1 MKLNVK
7 ALGLA
12 AGIVWSFY
20 VIVAGLFAAFFDWG
34 TPFVELMG
42 SCYIG
47 YAPTLVG
54 SLIGGVWA
62 VVDGAVAGVLIALVY
77 NKFASE

>member
-12 AGIVWSFY
+12 SGIVWSFG
-20 VIVAGLFAAFFDWG
+20 IILAGLMAAFLDWG

-54 SLIGGVWA
+54 SLIGGMWA
-62 VVDGAVAGVLIALVY
+62 VVDGGVTGVLIALVY

>member
-20 VIVAGLFAAFFDWG
+20 VILAGLMAAFLDWG
-34 TPFVELMG
+34 TPFVEIMG
-42 SCYIG
+42 SFYIG

>member
-12 AGIVWSFY
+12 SGIVWSFG
-20 VIVAGLFAAFFDWG
+20 IILAGLFAAFFDWG

-47 YAPTLVG
+47 YAPTPVG

-62 VVDGAVAGVLIALVY
+62 IVDGAVAGVLIALVY

>member
-1 MKLNVK
+1 MRTLAV
-7 ALGLA
+7 ALVFVAVA
-12 AGIVWSFY
+12 AY
-20 VIVAGLFAAFFDWG
+20 AGLCAAFLDWG
-34 TPFVELMG
+34 TPFVEIMG
-42 SCYIG
+42 ACYIG